1 MEQQF
6 IELLKDNFDTIDEI
20 ESYFDLLLNEI
31 RKTHIMDEEYIPTP
45 EFSDNESEV
54 SSEDLTDEDIEIQSD
69 KDNFLSIK

>member
-1 MEQQF
+1 
-6 IELLKDNFDTIDEI
+6 
-20 ESYFDLLLNEI
+20 
-31 RKTHIMDEEYIPTP
+31 MDEEYIPTP